1 MENIYITALDLAGYE
16 LEDDISVENQVRNM
30 FIDMVDGG
38 MYSDVRN
45 ENDVDDLIGK
55 IGLDGVARMLV
66 RSMSGY
72 REFKRMVEI
81 G

>member
-30 FIDMVDGG
+30 FLDMVDGG
-38 MYSDVRN
+38 MYSDIRN
-45 ENDVDDLIGK
+45 EEEVDDFIEEIG
-55 IGLDGVARMLV
+55 IDEVARMLV

-72 REFKRMVEI
+72 REFRRMVGI
-81 G
+81 